1 MNRRLWHATLSGVLF
16 ATSSAGAAK
25 PTKQECAA
33 ANESAQDLRR
43 AGKLRDARAHL
54 AVCTA
59 ASCPGPIREDCAQ
72 RLKEVEAAIPT
83 VVLVAS
89 DSAGNDLS
97 AVRVTMDGDVL
108 LDKLGG
114 AAIAVDPGEHRFVFE
129 SEGLRKAENVVL
141 VREGDVDRQVRVV
154 LKAANASS
162 GTESA
167 IAPPAAESVAPSTS
181 EAAAASPGDGSTRRA
196 LGISLVAAGAAAG
209 VVGAVF
215 AWIAKSTYDR
225 ARQNECGGNA
235 NHCTPQGTVD
245 GQSAHGQATVS
256 TVASVGGL
264 ALLAGGA
271 VLYFTAPASGDGPSP
286 ASQQGRGRSV
296 GVAVAPTIA
305 NGGGGLSLTGA
316 W

>member
-1 MNRRLWHATLSGVLF
+1 MNRRLLWHATLSGVLF

-43 AGKLRDARAHL
+43 AGKLREARAHL

-83 VVLVAS
+83 VVLAAS

-154 LKAANASS
+154 LKAANASL

-167 IAPPAAESVAPSTS
+167 IAPPAAESATPSTP
-181 EAAAASPGDGSTRRA
+181 EAAAASSGDGSTRRA

-209 VVGAVF
+209 VVGVIF
-215 AWIAKSTYDR
+215 AWVAKSTYDR
-225 ARQNECGGNA
+225 ARQNECGGDS
-235 NHCTPQGTVD
+235 NHCTPQGTID
-245 GQSAHGQATVS
+245 GQSVHGHAIVS
-256 TVASVGGL
+256 TVASVGGVV
-264 ALLAGGA
+264 LLAGGA
-271 VLYFTAPASGDGPSP
+271 VNRGVNFTRGNGELSTEKHVAA
-286 ASQQGRGRSV
+286 GRG
-296 GVAVAPTIA
+296 
-305 NGGGGLSLTGA
+305 GLIVVRLSSGKSSPD
-316 W
+316 